1 MIHFS
6 CPRCN
11 GDWETKHY
19 EGCTFAEDCPNEYGD
34 QAILWDL
41 LSDHDSELA
50 ALRECV
56 KAADALI
63 VRHASSAEA
72 HATGSHY
79 RVARERWDAA
89 RAKVTP

>member
-6 CPRCN
+6 CPCCG

-56 KAADALI
+56 RAADAMRFVPSGTFSEVI
-63 VRHASSAEA
+63 AA
-72 HATGSHY
+72 Y
-79 RVARERWDAA
+79 DAA